1 MLVVIGEVITEV
13 QQLRFE
19 RQTKNCAE
27 WKGLKESKDKV
38 KQEAYKMKF
47 LVDLEKSTC
56 SKLKKSKFNVEKE
69 EDTVS
74 KSMLTVA
81 QLKAHYSQDM
91 TAVNNHIQRCKEM
104 TADGCTDYVAFDA
117 WSNQETYALLEHK
130 QKSG

>member
-1 MLVVIGEVITEV
+1 M
-13 QQLRFE
+13 
-19 RQTKNCAE
+19 
-27 WKGLKESKDKV
+27 
-38 KQEAYKMKF
+38 
-47 LVDLEKSTC
+47 
-56 SKLKKSKFNVEKE
+56 E

-81 QLKAHYSQDM
+81 QLKAHYSQDI

-130 QKSG
+130 QKSGVERGVKRELED